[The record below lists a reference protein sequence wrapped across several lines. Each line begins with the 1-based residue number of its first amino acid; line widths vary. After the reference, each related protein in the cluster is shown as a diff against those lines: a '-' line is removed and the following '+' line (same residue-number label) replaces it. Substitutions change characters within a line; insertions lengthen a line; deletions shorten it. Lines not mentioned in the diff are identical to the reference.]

1 MTEALIID
9 DNRTTADALGQ
20 MLNVLGFKAR
30 VAYGSGAA
38 MKMLAGGFTP
48 KFICLD
54 INMPGVN
61 GIEILAYLRREP
73 RLIPVPVFVITSDD
87 QPETRRKVMKLGANV
102 HDHQARHHRCIG
114 RCPEKSKVFEVNFVY
129 DKSS

>member
-1 MTEALIID
+1 MIEALIID

-102 HDHQARHHRCIG
+102 LIIKPATIDAL
-114 RCPEKSKVFEVNFVY
+114 EDALKKAKFL
-129 DKSS
+129 K

>member
-38 MKMLAGGFTP
+38 MKILAGGFTP

-87 QPETRRKVMKLGANV
+87 QPETRRRVMKLGANV
-102 HDHQARHHRCIG
+102 MIIKPATIDALEDALKKG
-114 RCPEKSKVFEVNFVY
+114 KFLK
-129 DKSS
+129 

>member
-1 MTEALIID
+1 MIEALIID

-38 MKMLAGGFTP
+38 MKILAGGFASN
-48 KFICLD
+48 FICLD

-61 GIEILAYLRREP
+61 GLEILAYLRREP

-87 QPETRRKVMKLGANV
+87 QPETRRKVMRLGANIMIIKPATIDV
-102 HDHQARHHRCIG
+102 LEDG
-114 RCPEKSKVFEVNFVY
+114 LKKGGFL
-129 DKSS
+129 K